1 MLFIDLNKLRV
12 VKDYRF
18 QTYEIELSLGSTTAA
33 AKMLA
38 QLREACRTLCADT
51 PAIAASYVINI
62 DIPNIDE
69 ATFVTIVNLAAIAF
83 FDAQV
88 QNGGRARER
97 RLDIPESLHGVHVS
111 AAQLKRAINALTKV
125 NVFNLTVNCGDLH
138 YMMVDTKEN
147 VHE

>member
-1 MLFIDLNKLRV
+1 MLFIDLSKLRV

-18 QTYEIELSLGSTTAA
+18 QTYETGLSLESTAA

-38 QLREACRTLCADT
+38 QLREVCRTLCAET

-62 DIPNIDE
+62 DMPNIDE
-69 ATFVTIVNLAAIAF
+69 VTFITIVNLATIAF

-111 AAQLKRAINALTKV
+111 AAQLKRAINAPTKAD
-125 NVFNLTVNCGDLH
+125 VFNLIVNCGDLH
-138 YMMVDTKEN
+138 YIMADTKEN
-147 VHE
+147 AHE